1 MKQSE
6 LNQIINEEVRKILSE
21 AKYDEKWYS
30 YVNAAQEIAANSKL
44 NYEDGWNALAAGLIE
59 KFGFNEAKKLIK
71 TWESKE
77 ASNNKHY

>member
-1 MKQSE
+1 MKTQE
-6 LNQIINEEVRKILSE
+6 LRKLIREEVKKTLTE
-21 AKYDEKWYS
+21 AKYDEKWNS

-44 NYEDGWNALAAGLIE
+44 DYEDGWNALVAGLIE
-59 KFGFNEAKKLIK
+59 KFGFNEAEKLIK